1 MAAVDPA
8 ERPNGQK
15 AGKGSLKTASCAAR
29 LLLHVGGGPC
39 PPDAS
44 PYSPPPLCRTPTSCS
59 KTLLPYQP
67 RLTSCPTQI
76 MFEAKLNQAG
86 VLKSVLDA
94 IRELVSDVNFNCD
107 EDGMK
112 LQAMDNSHV
121 ALVALQLRASGFG
134 QYRCDRQMTLGI
146 NVPSFQKI
154 TKCAA
159 PQDIL
164 TLRAFDDGDVL
175 SIVAETLNTDR
186 VAEYEMKMMDIDI
199 EHLGI
204 PETRYDAEVTLPSS
218 EFNRIIR
225 DLKEMGESIRI
236 EATKEGVTFS
246 ANGDIG
252 KGSVTLKHNADA
264 KKALKVDQDKD
275 VIDVD
280 SDEEKGEDQNA
291 DGGSDADA
299 EDKPKAKKALFKKDP
314 DEDHSQDATQD
325 TNDDMEDIQ
334 DLKPKANGAKSE
346 KKPKKEKNKIPDD
359 EDEED
364 EDYEKQKDDEDGEQG
379 DEEEE
384 EEDEDQLPK
393 SKKRKLS
400 KKSSETSKKNGKS
413 KGKDRKSA
421 KEKKQEE
428 EEEDLSVSI
437 SLQQSVSLTFSIKYL
452 SNFTKATPLAKR
464 LTLHMSNEVPLLVAY
479 EFDTGYVRYYLAPK
493 IEDD

>member
-1 MAAVDPA
+1 MVSGSRRASLT
-8 ERPNGQK
+8 
-15 AGKGSLKTASCAAR
+15 AGSAL
-29 LLLHVGGGPC
+29 GP
-39 PPDAS
+39 
-44 PYSPPPLCRTPTSCS
+44 SPPLERVRLHSQQHPSQGEPTVSWLQDFHPPQPPH
-59 KTLLPYQP
+59 LLSYP
-67 RLTSCPTQI
+67 SAI

-86 VLKSVLDA
+86 LLKSVLDA
-94 IRELVSDVNFNCD
+94 IRELVTDVNFNCD

-159 PQDIL
+159 PQDII

-175 SIVAETLNTDR
+175 NIVAETLNTDR

-236 EATKEGVTFS
+236 EATKEGVTFVT
-246 ANGDIG
+246 NGDIG
-252 KGSVTLKHNADA
+252 KGSVTLKHNADE
-264 KKALKVDQDKD
+264 KKTLKVDKDKD
-275 VIDVD
+275 VIDID
-280 SDEEKGEDQNA
+280 SDEEKDEEQN
-291 DGGSDADA
+291 DDEGSDGDA
-299 EDKPKAKKALFKKDP
+299 EERKLKKALFKKDP
-314 DEDHSQDATQD
+314 DEDPSQNATQETDDEMDESQDV
-325 TNDDMEDIQ
+325 
-334 DLKPKANGAKSE
+334 KPKTNGAAKE
-346 KKPKKEKNKIPDD
+346 EKPKLKKKKIVDDDDEEEEADEQQKDVENDEEAD

-364 EDYEKQKDDEDGEQG
+364 E
-379 DEEEE
+379 
-384 EEDEDQLPK
+384 EDQLPK

-400 KKSSETSKKNGKS
+400 KKAAEKSKKNGKS
-413 KGKDRKSA
+413 KAKERKSA

>member
-1 MAAVDPA
+1 
-8 ERPNGQK
+8 
-15 AGKGSLKTASCAAR
+15 
-29 LLLHVGGGPC
+29 
-39 PPDAS
+39 
-44 PYSPPPLCRTPTSCS
+44 
-59 KTLLPYQP
+59 
-67 RLTSCPTQI
+67 

-86 VLKSVLDA
+86 VLKHVLDA
-94 IRELVSDVNFNCD
+94 IRELVTDVNFDCD

-121 ALVALQLRASGFG
+121 ALVALQLRASGFS

-159 PQDIL
+159 NEDIL
-164 TLRAFDDGDVL
+164 TLRAYDDGDVL
-175 SIVAETLNTDR
+175 SIVSETLNTDR

-204 PETRYDAEVTLPSS
+204 PDTRYDAEVALPSS

-225 DLKEMGESIRI
+225 DLNQMGESIRI
-236 EATKEGVTFS
+236 EATKEGVKFS
-246 ANGDIG
+246 ATGDIG
-252 KGSVTLKHNADA
+252 TGAVMLKHNAGA
-264 KKALKVDQDKD
+264 NKGVQVDKDED
-275 VIDVD
+275 VIDID
-280 SDEEKGEDQNA
+280 SDEAKERDEDDEDSEDQVSVKRSKA
-291 DGGSDADA
+291 KTKKGTKERAGRDLDQSQEPDEIQDV
-299 EDKPKAKKALFKKDP
+299 KPKVNGTKKSKKVVGD
-314 DEDHSQDATQD
+314 
-325 TNDDMEDIQ
+325 
-334 DLKPKANGAKSE
+334 
-346 KKPKKEKNKIPDD
+346 
-359 EDEED
+359 DEED
-364 EDYEKQKDDEDGEQG
+364 EEMGDSE

-384 EEDEDQLPK
+384 EENEEEDVDDDNDAPK

-400 KKSSETSKKNGKS
+400 KNGDAGNKAKAKAKKRDGD
-413 KGKDRKSA
+413 KG
-421 KEKKQEE
+421 KEKKEE
-428 EEEDLSVSI
+428 DDLSVSI

>member
-1 MAAVDPA
+1 
-8 ERPNGQK
+8 
-15 AGKGSLKTASCAAR
+15 
-29 LLLHVGGGPC
+29 
-39 PPDAS
+39 
-44 PYSPPPLCRTPTSCS
+44 
-59 KTLLPYQP
+59 
-67 RLTSCPTQI
+67 
-76 MFEAKLNQAG
+76 MFEAKLEQAG

-94 IRELVSDVNFNCD
+94 IRELVTDVNFNCD

-164 TLRAFDDGDVL
+164 TLRAQDDADIL

-236 EATKEGVTFS
+236 EATKEGVTFT

-252 KGSVTLKHNADA
+252 KGS
-264 KKALKVDQDKD
+264 DKD
-275 VIDVD
+275 DDDDVIEIG
-280 SDEEKGEDQNA
+280 SDAEKDEDQENP
-291 DGGSDADA
+291 GGSD
-299 EDKPKAKKALFKKDP
+299 EDEEGGSKAKKALFKKDP
-314 DEDHSQDATQD
+314 EEDHTQDVTQD
-325 TNDDMEDIQ
+325 TNMDETQDDV
-334 DLKPKANGAKSE
+334 KPKVNGTKKGKKSKKVMDDDEEEEEVEEEEAEKDPEEEEEAN
-346 KKPKKEKNKIPDD
+346 

-364 EDYEKQKDDEDGEQG
+364 E
-379 DEEEE
+379 
-384 EEDEDQLPK
+384 EDELPK

-400 KKSSETSKKNGKS
+400 KKASEKSKKNGKA
-413 KGKDRKSA
+413 KA
-421 KEKKQEE
+421 KESKTAKDKKKKEEE

>member
-1 MAAVDPA
+1 
-8 ERPNGQK
+8 
-15 AGKGSLKTASCAAR
+15 
-29 LLLHVGGGPC
+29 
-39 PPDAS
+39 
-44 PYSPPPLCRTPTSCS
+44 
-59 KTLLPYQP
+59 
-67 RLTSCPTQI
+67 
-76 MFEAKLNQAG
+76 MFEAKLEQAG
-86 VLKSVLDA
+86 VLKCVLDA
-94 IRELVSDVNFNCD
+94 IRELVTDVNFNCD

-164 TLRAFDDGDVL
+164 TLRANDDADIL
-175 SIVAETLNTDR
+175 TIIAETLNTDR
-186 VAEYEMKMMDIDI
+186 IAEYEMKMMDIDI

-236 EATKEGVTFS
+236 EATKEGVTFI

-252 KGSVTLKHNADA
+252 KGSVILKHNADA
-264 KKALKVDQDKD
+264 KKSLKVGQDED
-275 VIDVD
+275 VIDIG
-280 SDEEKGEDQNA
+280 SDEEKDDEDEGEDN
-291 DGGSDADA
+291 DGD
-299 EDKPKAKKALFKKDP
+299 EDTKKMDKKPLFKKDP
-314 DEDHSQDATQD
+314 DDEQSQDATVVDATQDGTVDATQDATVDATQDATQD
-325 TNDDMEDIQ
+325 IDMDKK
-334 DLKPKANGAKSE
+334 DVKPKINGAKTDKKSKK
-346 KKPKKEKNKIPDD
+346 KKPMDEEDEEDD
-359 EDEED
+359 EEDYRQNDDEDNEDNEDANEDEED
-364 EDYEKQKDDEDGEQG
+364 E
-379 DEEEE
+379 
-384 EEDEDQLPK
+384 EDELPK

-400 KKSSETSKKNGKS
+400 KKASEKSKKNGPAKS
-413 KGKDRKSA
+413 KGRKST
-421 KEKKQEE
+421 KEKKEKKEE

>member
-1 MAAVDPA
+1 
-8 ERPNGQK
+8 
-15 AGKGSLKTASCAAR
+15 
-29 LLLHVGGGPC
+29 
-39 PPDAS
+39 
-44 PYSPPPLCRTPTSCS
+44 
-59 KTLLPYQP
+59 
-67 RLTSCPTQI
+67 

-94 IRELVSDVNFNCD
+94 IRELVTDVNFNCD

-121 ALVALQLRASGFG
+121 ALVALQLRASGFA

-164 TLRAFDDGDVL
+164 TLRAFDDGDL
-175 SIVAETLNTDR
+175 LTIVAETLNTDR

-236 EATKEGVTFS
+236 EATKQGVTFT

-264 KKALKVDQDKD
+264 KKSLKVDKDKD
-275 VIDVD
+275 VIDID
-280 SDEEKGEDQNA
+280 SDEEKEDDEDDGEGSNGDE
-291 DGGSDADA
+291 DGGSKSK
-299 EDKPKAKKALFKKDP
+299 KPLFKKDP
-314 DEDHSQDATQD
+314 DEDQSQDATQD
-325 TNDDMEDIQ
+325 TNDADESQ
-334 DLKPKANGAKSE
+334 DVKPKLHGV
-346 KKPKKEKNKIPDD
+346 KKEKKSKKKKTVGEEDEEDDEEDQQKDEADEEEAD

-364 EDYEKQKDDEDGEQG
+364 EEDK
-379 DEEEE
+379 
-384 EEDEDQLPK
+384 LPK

-400 KKSSETSKKNGKS
+400 KKDAGKSQKNGKA
-413 KGKDRKSA
+413 KAKERKSA
-421 KEKKQEE
+421 KDKKEKKEE